1 MFRSNAIK
9 LFALTLLA
17 CAWFYSPG
25 RWNQTARYDS
35 IQALAEHGTFCIDA
49 YLTDPEHYENTGDWA
64 RHDGRYYSNKA
75 PGTMFLGA
83 LVYAPLYWT
92 QRALLGHAP
101 GPRLQAVNFW
111 WINFCCSAL
120 PTALL
125 AVLFCLILKN
135 IGASERRALGW
146 TLALVFTTPLWP
158 YAGAMWGHNLAALFL
173 TLSIYYISYYTS
185 IHPSFTSAELFA
197 PRTEPPAPET
207 NHPSSLIPHSSF
219 LVGLFAGLAVTT
231 DYLAI
236 AAIPCFAAFFLLRK
250 RWKDLLGYAA
260 GGLLPAAIY
269 CFYHWRCFGNPFLPA
284 TFFNNPAF
292 LDTAAAGGIVAGF
305 KTNVLVQLLLGMPH
319 GLFWC
324 APLCVFAIPGFQALW
339 RRGGEHRAL
348 ALLDTGW
355 FLLSLAL
362 NATFNGWHGGSG
374 VGPRYLLPAAPAW
387 AFLAAAAPMRK
398 PWQRW
403 LAATIALLA
412 AANMLVVASFTPLAS
427 ELLFN
432 PYTFY
437 WKHFLAGTAPYHH
450 ALAYSLGRLVAP
462 LWPWTDLAILLATAL
477 LFIRKCPGLI
487 PTPHIQFAQ
496 IRSISLKFAQRNWP
510 VLLALALL
518 VALPSYVGLMG
529 DEALLQALAFE
540 ANRALTWAK
549 TGLVGS
555 VGQAYG
561 PLAIWFY
568 QLLQMLTPN
577 PIYMVLI
584 KSLVVGGLS
593 LAMLRYLAHRMRLP
607 ARIPALLF
615 LLAPYCWHWT
625 RCLWDNVFQLPLEL
639 ASLTALVAYLQET
652 DATAPRRRRQTLL
665 LAAAVLAAI
674 LAVWLHTMALPFLA
688 TLPVFLLAVRRDLLR
703 RDLRRILAVAIAG
716 TALLTIIL
724 VPRLAQTRQAFA
736 AQDTFNR
743 TAKVTVWQ
751 GIKNAASFPA
761 LLSAATFEDT
771 QMTAPIPDFTPLWKP
786 LWRTIGYAMLAVT
799 IALLAAGLV
808 ATWRQ
813 RAEPV
818 GQIGLFA
825 IINIVLQALF
835 VIVTRLHFFPHY
847 HQPVLISELL
857 LAALGAAAL
866 LPHRPGRLAWR
877 AWCALGTAAILVFL
891 SHLALTG
898 GQDRTPYGMTLAQ
911 QWPAIRT
918 VARHVHAGQHLDV
931 VAKTWQYSSLPV
943 CLNILARLAA
953 ADTAGRIPPADEP
966 PASWVLLNP
975 VPGCGFLRIAD
986 VTDHAAP
993 RDVLIEP

>member
-17 CAWFYSPG
+17 CTWFYSPG
-25 RWNQTARYDS
+25 LWNQTARYDS

-49 YLTDPEHYENTGDWA
+49 YLTDPEHYDNTGDWA

-101 GPRLQAVNFW
+101 GTRLQAVNFW
-111 WINFCCSAL
+111 WINFCCSVL

-125 AVLFCLILKN
+125 AVVFYLTIKN

-146 TLALVFTTPLWP
+146 TLALIFATPLWP
-158 YAGAMWGHNLAALFL
+158 YAGAMWGHNLAAMLLAVALYCVARLKTDEANTYAL
-173 TLSIYYISYYTS
+173 TF
-185 IHPSFTSAELFA
+185 FT
-197 PRTEPPAPET
+197 
-207 NHPSSLIPHSSF
+207 
-219 LVGLFAGLAVTT
+219 GLFAGLAVTT

-236 AAIPCFAAFFLLRK
+236 AIIPFLAGDFLLRSS
-250 RWKDLLGYAA
+250 RFGDANPRRLLFFAL
-260 GGLLPAAIY
+260 GGLFPLALY

-284 TFFNNPAF
+284 TFFNNPGF
-292 LDTAAAGGIVAGF
+292 LDAEAAGGIVAGF
-305 KTNVLVQLLLGMPH
+305 KTNVVVQLLVGMSH

-324 APLCVFAIPGFQALW
+324 APLCVVAIPGFRALW

-348 ALLDTGW
+348 ALLAAGW

-427 ELLFN
+427 ERLFN

-437 WKHFLAGTAPYHH
+437 WRHFLAGTAPYHH

-462 LWPWTDLAILLATAL
+462 LWPWLDVAILLAAAL
-477 LFIRKCPGLI
+477 LFLLKCPGLI
-487 PTPHIQFAQ
+487 PPLGGQFAH
-496 IRSISLKFAQRNWP
+496 IRSNSLRFARCNWSI
-510 VLLALALL
+510 LLALALL
-518 VALPSYVGLMG
+518 FALPSYVGLMG

-703 RDLRRILAVAIAG
+703 RDLGRILAIAIAG
-716 TALLTIIL
+716 TALLAIIL

-847 HQPVLISELL
+847 HQPVLISALL
-857 LAALGAAAL
+857 LAASGAAAL
-866 LPHRPGRLAWR
+866 LPHRPGRIAWR
-877 AWCALGTAAILVFL
+877 AWCALGAAAILVFL